1 MPEEPI
7 GLKSMIISK
16 CKKNLN
22 DMMEDKTITEI
33 GPDGKITKK
42 TEPMLPTKDLAKKKI
57 PTRDLVIEA
66 IATAVEDALKEVKI
80 DVLVP
85 QAGVGGAIPGPV
97 TIPVISGI
105 GKITGLKN
113 S

>member
-1 MPEEPI
+1 MPEPT
-7 GLKSMIISK
+7 GLKPMIISK

-22 DMMEDKTITEI
+22 AMMEDKTITKI
-33 GPDGKITKK
+33 GPDGKITKTPEK
-42 TEPMLPTKDLAKKKI
+42 MLPTDK

-66 IATAVEDALKEVKI
+66 IAAAVEESLKEVKI

-105 GKITGLKN
+105 GKITGLKDR
-113 S
+113 